1 MAHSYQANPRWVF
14 ELMVRAFDSRQIPA
28 IFLKSLDDLFAV
40 HANCTDLV
48 GISNTKSNTR
58 ELRDDQYCEIS
69 INCSLQKLSRI

>member
-1 MAHSYQANPRWVF
+1 ML
-14 ELMVRAFDSRQIPA
+14 ELMMRAYNSRQIPT
-28 IFLKSLDDLFAV
+28 IFLKPLDDLFAV
-40 HANCTDLV
+40 HANCTELV